1 MSASLQREPDDDRGR
16 TSTGARPDE
25 GLAQRLSEMARS
37 LEAQPDLE
45 QTLDGIVHA
54 AVLNIVGA
62 DHASITRV
70 DAARHVTTL
79 ASTDDLVDRVDRV
92 QYEVDQGPCLD
103 SIRYEATVRSDD
115 LRAERRWPDFATRA
129 ADLGVLSMLS
139 FQLFVR
145 EHDLGALNLYGAEVN
160 AFDDTDEQ
168 IGLLLASHA
177 AIAMIGA
184 AAQHN
189 LNIALRTRDRIGQA
203 KGIMME
209 RHKITDQQAFELL
222 LRASRH
228 TNQKLRDIAEEVA
241 STGKEPGRR

>member
-1 MSASLQREPDDDRGR
+1 MSASLQRDPDDDRGR

-45 QTLDGIVHA
+45 QTLDGIVYA

-177 AIAMIGA
+177 AVAMIGA
-184 AAQHN
+184 AA
-189 LNIALRTRDRIGQA
+189 R
-203 KGIMME
+203 
-209 RHKITDQQAFELL
+209 
-222 LRASRH
+222 
-228 TNQKLRDIAEEVA
+228 
-241 STGKEPGRR
+241 STI